1 MLKTNPMATRIFLC
15 TLAALHHRT
24 FARVSR
30 LFSSCPFQVLGLKN
44 KGTAYVQVQA
54 AFRELALKH
63 HPDVSGDE
71 KSTKQFIRIKDAF
84 HSIEEGP
91 SGIAVLRDDNHC
103 KDQLSSDEK
112 EFDVQCNGVDVEFIA
127 DPWDKHNGLLHPS
140 VNPQILHEIADMA
153 EKMNPGGLDR
163 GGMWQYANMI
173 SNREKSM
180 GVMVYLHYDLRAG
193 MIQLSKEAT
202 RGVERGEGVNEI
214 RFYFIT
220 D

>member
-1 MLKTNPMATRIFLC
+1 MLRTNHTATRIFHC
-15 TLAALHHRT
+15 TLAAVHHRS

-63 HPDVSGDE
+63 HPDVSGHGR
-71 KSTKQFIRIKDAF
+71 STNQFIRIKDAF

-103 KDQLSSDEK
+103 KDRLSGDEK
-112 EFDVQCNGVDVEFIA
+112 ESDVQCNGDDVEFIA
-127 DPWDKHNGLLHPS
+127 DPRDKHNGLIHPS

-173 SNREKSM
+173 SN
-180 GVMVYLHYDLRAG
+180 LRKKHG
-193 MIQLSKEAT
+193 SDGLPPLRVEGGDDTTKQESDPRSRT
-202 RGVERGEGVNEI
+202 RR
-214 RFYFIT
+214 RRK
-220 D
+220 